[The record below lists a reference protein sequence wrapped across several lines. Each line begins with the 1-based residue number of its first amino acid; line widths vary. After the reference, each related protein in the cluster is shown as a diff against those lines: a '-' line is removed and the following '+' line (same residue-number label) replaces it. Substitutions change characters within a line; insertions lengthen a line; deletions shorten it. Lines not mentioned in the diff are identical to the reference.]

1 MRIGREIIDV
11 YYFTAWGYE
20 VSALE
25 ISAVITSFTAVLLG
39 ARGVRMTWPWYLLS
53 ASLYAIFFYQVDL
66 IASAL
71 LQFVFIGAAIWGWL
85 GWKKSG
91 VLPRYMNNKERA
103 IWLSAL
109 VASWLI
115 TAPALENIGAAAT
128 LPDSFLLISSTL
140 AQAVMVLQRNE
151 TWIAWIVIDIFGT
164 YHYANQGYWFT
175 ALLYGVFTVIAFFG
189 LKRWKKLSSSANP
202 I

>member
-1 MRIGREIIDV
+1 MFTI
-11 YYFTAWGYE
+11 FTAWGYE

-25 ISAVITSFTAVLLG
+25 LSAVITSFTAVLLG

-53 ASLYAIFFYQVDL
+53 ASLYALFFYQVDL

-71 LQFVFIGAAIWGWL
+71 LQFVFIAAAIWGWL

-91 VLPRYMNNKERA
+91 VLPRYMNNKERL

-109 VASWLI
+109 ITSWLI

-140 AQAVMVLQRNE
+140 AQAAMVLQRNE

-175 ALLYGVFTVIAFFG
+175 ALLYGVFTIIAFFG

-202 I
+202 L

>member
-1 MRIGREIIDV
+1 MFTI
-11 YYFTAWGYE
+11 FTAWGYE

-71 LQFVFIGAAIWGWL
+71 LQFVFIAAAIWGWL

-140 AQAVMVLQRNE
+140 AQAAMVLQRNE

>member
-1 MRIGREIIDV
+1 MMFTI
-11 YYFTAWGYE
+11 FTAWGYE

-25 ISAVITSFTAVLLG
+25 LSAVITSFTAVLLG

-71 LQFVFIGAAIWGWL
+71 LQFVFIAAAIWGWL

-175 ALLYGVFTVIAFFG
+175 ALLYGAFTVIAFFG

>member
-1 MRIGREIIDV
+1 MFTI
-11 YYFTAWGYE
+11 FTAWGYE

-25 ISAVITSFTAVLLG
+25 LSAVITSFTAVLLG
-39 ARGVRMTWPWYLLS
+39 ARGVRMTWPWYLIS

-175 ALLYGVFTVIAFFG
+175 ALLYGAFTVIAFFG

>member
-1 MRIGREIIDV
+1 MFTI
-11 YYFTAWGYE
+11 FTAWGYE

-25 ISAVITSFTAVLLG
+25 LSAVITSFTAVLLG
-39 ARGVRMTWPWYLLS
+39 ARGVRMTWPWYLIS

-128 LPDSFLLISSTL
+128 LPDSFLLVSSTL

-175 ALLYGVFTVIAFFG
+175 ALLYGVFTVIAFIG

>member
-1 MRIGREIIDV
+1 MFTV
-11 YYFTAWGYE
+11 FTAWGYE

-25 ISAVITSFTAVLLG
+25 LSAVITSFTAVLLG
-39 ARGVRMTWPWYLLS
+39 ARGVRMTWPWYLVS
-53 ASLYAIFFYQVDL
+53 ASLYALFFYQVDL

-71 LQFVFIGAAIWGWL
+71 LQFVFIAAAIWGWL

-91 VLPRYMNNKERA
+91 VLPRYLNNKERA

-140 AQAVMVLQRNE
+140 AQAAMVLQRNE

-164 YHYANQGYWFT
+164 YHYANQGYLFT
-175 ALLYGVFTVIAFFG
+175 AFLYGVFTVIAFFG

>member
-1 MRIGREIIDV
+1 MEGSLIIFTI
-11 YYFTAWGYE
+11 FTAWGYE

-25 ISAVITSFTAVLLG
+25 LSAVITSFTAVLLG
-39 ARGVRMTWPWYLLS
+39 ARGVRMTWPWYLIS

>member
-1 MRIGREIIDV
+1 MLTI
-11 YYFTAWGYE
+11 FTAWGYA
-20 VSALE
+20 VSAWEL
-25 ISAVITSFTAVLLG
+25 SAVITSITAVLLG
-39 ARGVRMTWPWYLLS
+39 ARGVRMTWPWYLVS

-71 LQFVFIGAAIWGWL
+71 LQFVFIAAGIWGWL
-85 GWKKSG
+85 GWNKTG
-91 VLPRYMNNKERA
+91 VIPRYMKNKERL
-103 IWLSAL
+103 IWLIAL
-109 VASWLI
+109 VASWLL
-115 TAPALENIGAAAT
+115 TAPILESNGAAAT

-140 AQAVMVLQRNE
+140 AQTAMVLQRNE

-175 ALLYGVFTVIAFFG
+175 ALLYGVFTIIAVFG
-189 LKRWKKLSSSANP
+189 LKRWKKLSKSAEQ

>member
-1 MRIGREIIDV
+1 MFTI
-11 YYFTAWGYE
+11 FTAWGYE

-25 ISAVITSFTAVLLG
+25 LSAVITSFTAVLLG
-39 ARGVRMTWPWYLLS
+39 ARGVRMTWPWYLIS
-53 ASLYAIFFYQVDL
+53 ASLYALFFYQVDL

-71 LQFVFIGAAIWGWL
+71 LQFVFIAAAIWGWL

-91 VLPRYMNNKERA
+91 VLPRYMNNKERL

-109 VASWLI
+109 IASWLI

-140 AQAVMVLQRNE
+140 AQAAMVLQRNE

>member
-1 MRIGREIIDV
+1 MFTI
-11 YYFTAWGYE
+11 FTAWGYE

-25 ISAVITSFTAVLLG
+25 LSAVITSFTAVLLG
-39 ARGVRMTWPWYLLS
+39 ARGVRMTWPWYLVS

-71 LQFVFIGAAIWGWL
+71 LQFVFIAAGIWGWL
-85 GWKKSG
+85 GWNKSG
-91 VLPRYMNNKERA
+91 VDPRYMNNKERL
-103 IWLSAL
+103 IWLTAL
-109 VASWLI
+109 VASWLL
-115 TAPALENIGAAAT
+115 TAPILESIGAAAT

-140 AQAVMVLQRNE
+140 AQTAMVLQRNE

-175 ALLYGVFTVIAFFG
+175 ALLYGVFTIIAVFG
-189 LKRWKKLSSSANP
+189 LERWKKLSKSADQ

>member
-1 MRIGREIIDV
+1 M
-11 YYFTAWGYE
+11 FTIFAAWGYE

-25 ISAVITSFTAVLLG
+25 LSAVITSFTAVLLG
-39 ARGVRMTWPWYLLS
+39 ARGVRMTWPWYLIS

>member
-1 MRIGREIIDV
+1 MFTI
-11 YYFTAWGYE
+11 FTAWGYE

-128 LPDSFLLISSTL
+128 LPDSFLLVSSTL

-175 ALLYGVFTVIAFFG
+175 ALLYGAFTVIAFFG
-189 LKRWKKLSSSANP
+189 LKRWKKLSSSTNP

>member
-1 MRIGREIIDV
+1 MFTI
-11 YYFTAWGYE
+11 FTAWDYE

-25 ISAVITSFTAVLLG
+25 LSAVITSFTAVLLG
-39 ARGVRMTWPWYLLS
+39 ARGVRMTWPWYLIS

-71 LQFVFIGAAIWGWL
+71 LQFVFIAAAIWGWL

-140 AQAVMVLQRNE
+140 AQAAMVLQRNE

-164 YHYANQGYWFT
+164 YHYANQGYLFT

>member
-1 MRIGREIIDV
+1 MFTI
-11 YYFTAWGYE
+11 FTAWGYE

-71 LQFVFIGAAIWGWL
+71 LQFVFIAAAIWGWL

>member
-1 MRIGREIIDV
+1 MFTI
-11 YYFTAWGYE
+11 FTAWGYE

-25 ISAVITSFTAVLLG
+25 LSAVITSFTAVLLG
-39 ARGVRMTWPWYLLS
+39 ARGVRMTWPWYLIS

-71 LQFVFIGAAIWGWL
+71 LQFVFIAAAIWGWL

-140 AQAVMVLQRNE
+140 AQAAMVLQRNE

>member
-1 MRIGREIIDV
+1 MFTI
-11 YYFTAWGYE
+11 FTAWGYE

-25 ISAVITSFTAVLLG
+25 LSAVITSFTAVLLG
-39 ARGVRMTWPWYLLS
+39 ARGMRMTWPWYLIS

>member
-1 MRIGREIIDV
+1 MMFTI
-11 YYFTAWGYE
+11 FTAWGYE

-25 ISAVITSFTAVLLG
+25 LSAVITSFTAVLLG

-53 ASLYAIFFYQVDL
+53 ASLYALFFYQVDL

-71 LQFVFIGAAIWGWL
+71 LQFVFIAAAIWGWL

-91 VLPRYMNNKERA
+91 VLPRYMNNKERL

-109 VASWLI
+109 ITSWLI

-140 AQAVMVLQRNE
+140 AQAAMVLQRNE

-175 ALLYGVFTVIAFFG
+175 AFLYGVFTIIAFFG

>member
-1 MRIGREIIDV
+1 MMFTI
-11 YYFTAWGYE
+11 FTAWGYE

-25 ISAVITSFTAVLLG
+25 LSAVITSFTAVLLG
-39 ARGVRMTWPWYLLS
+39 ARGVRMTWPWYLIS

-91 VLPRYMNNKERA
+91 VLPRYMNNKERL

>member
-1 MRIGREIIDV
+1 MFTI
-11 YYFTAWGYE
+11 FTAWGYE

-25 ISAVITSFTAVLLG
+25 LSAVITSFTAVLLG

-53 ASLYAIFFYQVDL
+53 ASLYALFFYQVDL

-71 LQFVFIGAAIWGWL
+71 LQFVFIAAAIWGWL

-91 VLPRYMNNKERA
+91 VLPRYMNNKERL

-109 VASWLI
+109 ITSWLI

-140 AQAVMVLQRNE
+140 AQAAMVLQRNE

-175 ALLYGVFTVIAFFG
+175 AFLYGVFTVIAFFG

-202 I
+202 L

>member
-1 MRIGREIIDV
+1 MFTI
-11 YYFTAWGYE
+11 FTAWGYE

-25 ISAVITSFTAVLLG
+25 SSAVITSFTAVLLG
-39 ARGVRMTWPWYLLS
+39 ARGVRMTWPWYLIS

-71 LQFVFIGAAIWGWL
+71 LQFVFIAAAIWGWL

-91 VLPRYMNNKERA
+91 VLPRYMNNKERL

-140 AQAVMVLQRNE
+140 AQAAMVLQRNE

-164 YHYANQGYWFT
+164 YHYANQGYLFT
-175 ALLYGVFTVIAFFG
+175 AFLYGVFTVIAFFG

>member
-1 MRIGREIIDV
+1 MMFTI
-11 YYFTAWGYE
+11 FTAWGYE

-25 ISAVITSFTAVLLG
+25 LSAVITSFTAVLLG
-39 ARGVRMTWPWYLLS
+39 ARGVRMTWPWYLIS

-71 LQFVFIGAAIWGWL
+71 LQFVFIAAAIWGWL

-91 VLPRYMNNKERA
+91 VLPRYMNNKERL

-140 AQAVMVLQRNE
+140 AQAAMVLQRNE

-175 ALLYGVFTVIAFFG
+175 AFLYGVFTVIAFFG

>member
-1 MRIGREIIDV
+1 MFTV
-11 YYFTAWGYE
+11 FTAWGYE

-25 ISAVITSFTAVLLG
+25 LSAVITSFTAVLLG
-39 ARGVRMTWPWYLLS
+39 ARGVRMTWPWYLVS

-71 LQFVFIGAAIWGWL
+71 LQFVFIAAGIWGWL
-85 GWKKSG
+85 GWNKTG
-91 VLPRYMNNKERA
+91 VIPRDMNNKERL
-103 IWLSAL
+103 IWLTAL
-109 VASWLI
+109 VASWLL
-115 TAPALENIGAAAT
+115 TAPILESIGAAAT

-140 AQAVMVLQRNE
+140 AQTAMVLQRNE

-175 ALLYGVFTVIAFFG
+175 ALLYGVFTIIAVFG
-189 LKRWKKLSSSANP
+189 LKRWKKLSKSADQ

>member
-1 MRIGREIIDV
+1 MFTV
-11 YYFTAWGYE
+11 FTAWGYE

-25 ISAVITSFTAVLLG
+25 LSAVITSFTAVLLG
-39 ARGVRMTWPWYLLS
+39 ARGVRMTWPWYLVS
-53 ASLYAIFFYQVDL
+53 ASLYALFFYQVDL

-71 LQFVFIGAAIWGWL
+71 LQFVFIAAAIWGWL

-91 VLPRYMNNKERA
+91 VLPRYMNNKERL

-140 AQAVMVLQRNE
+140 AQAAMVLQRNE

-164 YHYANQGYWFT
+164 YHYANQGYLFT
-175 ALLYGVFTVIAFFG
+175 AFLYGVFTVIAFFG

>member
-1 MRIGREIIDV
+1 MMFTI
-11 YYFTAWGYE
+11 FTAWGYE

-25 ISAVITSFTAVLLG
+25 LSAVITSFTAVLLG
-39 ARGVRMTWPWYLLS
+39 ARGVRMTWPWYLIS
-53 ASLYAIFFYQVDL
+53 ASLYALFFYQVDL

-71 LQFVFIGAAIWGWL
+71 LQFVFIAAAIWGWL

-91 VLPRYMNNKERA
+91 VLPRYMNNKERL

-109 VASWLI
+109 IASWLI

-140 AQAVMVLQRNE
+140 AQAAMVLQRNE

-175 ALLYGVFTVIAFFG
+175 ALLYGVFTIIAFFG
-189 LKRWKKLSSSANP
+189 LKRWRKLSSSANP

>member
-1 MRIGREIIDV
+1 MFTI
-11 YYFTAWGYE
+11 FTAWGYE

-25 ISAVITSFTAVLLG
+25 LSAVITSFTAVLLG

-140 AQAVMVLQRNE
+140 AQAAMVLQRNE

>member
-1 MRIGREIIDV
+1 MFTV
-11 YYFTAWGYE
+11 FTAWGYE

-25 ISAVITSFTAVLLG
+25 LSAVITSFTAVLLG
-39 ARGVRMTWPWYLLS
+39 ARGVRMTWPWYLVS
-53 ASLYAIFFYQVDL
+53 ASLYALFFYQVDL

-71 LQFVFIGAAIWGWL
+71 LQFVFIAAAIWGWL

>member
-1 MRIGREIIDV
+1 MMFTI
-11 YYFTAWGYE
+11 FTAWGYE

-25 ISAVITSFTAVLLG
+25 LSAVITSFTAVLLG
-39 ARGVRMTWPWYLLS
+39 ARGVRMTWPWYLIS

-128 LPDSFLLISSTL
+128 LPDSFLLVSSTL

>member
-1 MRIGREIIDV
+1 MFTI
-11 YYFTAWGYE
+11 FTAWGYE

-25 ISAVITSFTAVLLG
+25 LSAVITSFTAVLLG
-39 ARGVRMTWPWYLLS
+39 ARGVRMTWPWYLIS
-53 ASLYAIFFYQVDL
+53 ASLYALFFYQVDL

-71 LQFVFIGAAIWGWL
+71 LQFVFIAAAIWGWL

-91 VLPRYMNNKERA
+91 VLPRYMNNKERL

-140 AQAVMVLQRNE
+140 AQAAMVLQRNE

>member
-1 MRIGREIIDV
+1 MFTI
-11 YYFTAWGYE
+11 FTAWGYE

-115 TAPALENIGAAAT
+115 TAPALENIGTAAT
-128 LPDSFLLISSTL
+128 LPDSFLLVSSTL

-175 ALLYGVFTVIAFFG
+175 ALLYGAFTVIAFFG

>member
-1 MRIGREIIDV
+1 MMFTI
-11 YYFTAWGYE
+11 FTAWGYE

-25 ISAVITSFTAVLLG
+25 LSAVITSFTAVLLG

-53 ASLYAIFFYQVDL
+53 ASLYALFFYQVDL

-71 LQFVFIGAAIWGWL
+71 LQFVFIAAAIWGWL

-91 VLPRYMNNKERA
+91 VLLRYMNNKERL

-109 VASWLI
+109 ITSWLI

-140 AQAVMVLQRNE
+140 AQAAMVLQRNE

-202 I
+202 L

>member
-1 MRIGREIIDV
+1 MFTI
-11 YYFTAWGYE
+11 FTAWGYE

-128 LPDSFLLISSTL
+128 LPDSFLLVSSTL

-175 ALLYGVFTVIAFFG
+175 ALLYGVFTIIAVFG
-189 LKRWKKLSSSANP
+189 LERWKKLSKSADQ

>member
-1 MRIGREIIDV
+1 MFTI
-11 YYFTAWGYE
+11 FTAWGYE

-25 ISAVITSFTAVLLG
+25 LSAVITSFTAVLLG
-39 ARGVRMTWPWYLLS
+39 ARGVRMTWPWYLVS
-53 ASLYAIFFYQVDL
+53 ASLYALFFYQVDL

-71 LQFVFIGAAIWGWL
+71 LQFVFIAAAIWGWL

-91 VLPRYMNNKERA
+91 VLPRYMNNKERL

-140 AQAVMVLQRNE
+140 AQAAMVLQRNE

-164 YHYANQGYWFT
+164 YHYANQGYLFT
-175 ALLYGVFTVIAFFG
+175 AFLYGVFTVVAFFG
-189 LKRWKKLSSSANP
+189 LKRWKKLSSSTNP

>member
-1 MRIGREIIDV
+1 M
-11 YYFTAWGYE
+11 FTIFAAWGYE

-25 ISAVITSFTAVLLG
+25 LSAVITSFTAVLLG
-39 ARGVRMTWPWYLLS
+39 ARGMRMTWPWYLIS

-128 LPDSFLLISSTL
+128 LPDSFLLVSSTL

>member
-1 MRIGREIIDV
+1 MEGSLIIFTI
-11 YYFTAWGYE
+11 FTAWGYE

-25 ISAVITSFTAVLLG
+25 LSAVITSFTAVLLG
-39 ARGVRMTWPWYLLS
+39 ARGVRMTWPWYLIS

-175 ALLYGVFTVIAFFG
+175 ALLYGVFTVIAFIG

>member
-1 MRIGREIIDV
+1 MFTI
-11 YYFTAWGYE
+11 FTAWGYE

-140 AQAVMVLQRNE
+140 AQSVMVLQRNE

>member
-1 MRIGREIIDV
+1 MMFTI
-11 YYFTAWGYE
+11 FTAWGYE

-25 ISAVITSFTAVLLG
+25 LSAVITSFTAVLLG
-39 ARGVRMTWPWYLLS
+39 ARGVRMTWPWYLIS

-71 LQFVFIGAAIWGWL
+71 LQFVFIAAAIWGWL

-91 VLPRYMNNKERA
+91 VLPRYMNNKERL

-140 AQAVMVLQRNE
+140 AQAAMVLQRNE

>member
-1 MRIGREIIDV
+1 MFTV
-11 YYFTAWGYE
+11 FTAWGYE

-25 ISAVITSFTAVLLG
+25 LSAVITSFTAVLLG
-39 ARGVRMTWPWYLLS
+39 ARGVRMTWPWYLVS

-71 LQFVFIGAAIWGWL
+71 LQFVFIAAGIWGWL

-91 VLPRYMNNKERA
+91 VLPRYMNNKERL

-115 TAPALENIGAAAT
+115 AAPALENIGAAAT

-140 AQAVMVLQRNE
+140 AQTAMVLQRNE

-175 ALLYGVFTVIAFFG
+175 ALLYGVFTIIAVFG
-189 LKRWKKLSSSANP
+189 LKRWKKLSKGAEQ

>member
-1 MRIGREIIDV
+1 MFTF
-11 YYFTAWGYE
+11 FTAWGYE

-25 ISAVITSFTAVLLG
+25 LSAVITSFTAVLLG
-39 ARGVRMTWPWYLLS
+39 ARGVRMTWPWYLIS

-71 LQFVFIGAAIWGWL
+71 LQFVFIAAAIWGWL

>member
-1 MRIGREIIDV
+1 MMFTI
-11 YYFTAWGYE
+11 FTAWGYE

-25 ISAVITSFTAVLLG
+25 LSAVITSFTAVLLG